1 MCYHTTVCIIIVL
14 VYFISTQKIMMS
26 ITKPKPFADEVFQIL
41 ETLGLPIIH
50 NTHELLEK
58 FYNSTAT
65 LREHLLKQEHGNPR
79 PRLSEVS
86 FMEITSKYRLDALG
100 TEVPQIANQL
110 AMAIGSAKYYL
121 PYTSNINPTYMY
133 GRPDLLFWYHIDF
146 GYRLASSGWDRIAFL
161 LDLGFDL
168 NTSTNCDYPT
178 VLRLIPKN
186 NTHYI
191 KNQNFIHLKEFR
203 DGRFH
208 ELEGKRG
215 EGARNET
222 THLIS
227 RSTRYFLE
235 LIENFREG
243 KSAMIAKRENEIQI
257 LFEHHEFFLKGI
269 ENSLNLISSHWPKEV
284 SNEN

>member
-1 MCYHTTVCIIIVL
+1 
-14 VYFISTQKIMMS
+14 MMS

-58 FYNSTAT
+58 FYLSTAM
-65 LREHLLKQEHGNPR
+65 LREHLVKLEGGNPR
-79 PRLSEVS
+79 PRLSEGS

-100 TEVPQIANQL
+100 IDIPQIANQL
-110 AMAIGSAKYYL
+110 AMAIGSANYYL
-121 PYTSNINPTYMY
+121 PFTSNINPTYRY

-146 GYRLASSGWDRIAFL
+146 GYRLASSGWDRIAIL
-161 LDLGFDL
+161 LDLGFGL
-168 NTSTNCDYPT
+168 NTSTNCDFPT
-178 VLRLIPKN
+178 VLRLILKN
-186 NTHYI
+186 NSHYI
-191 KNQNFIHLKEFR
+191 KDQNFIHLKEFR

-227 RSTRYFLE
+227 RSTRYFFEFLE
-235 LIENFREG
+235 NHSLVNRTIGEIDKISIE
-243 KSAMIAKRENEIQI
+243 KKREDEVKI
-257 LFEHHEFFLKGI
+257 LIEHHEFFLKGI
-269 ENSLNLISSHWPKEV
+269 ENSLNLISTHWPKEV
-284 SNEN
+284 SNDH